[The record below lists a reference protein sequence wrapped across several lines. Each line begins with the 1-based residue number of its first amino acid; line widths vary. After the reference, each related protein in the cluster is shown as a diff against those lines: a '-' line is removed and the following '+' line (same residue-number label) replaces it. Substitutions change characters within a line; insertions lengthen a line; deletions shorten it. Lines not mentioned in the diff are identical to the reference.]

1 MIFPLKSPLSGCHR
15 RPGHLA
21 GCWTHRSAPYGAG
34 KCCASPTISSCLYTY
49 MNTYIIYICIYI
61 YNMCVYFVFIY
72 ILLIHFVCINNL
84 VLIYLQMS
92 FRKMMGS
99 YRNIIAF
106 IAITKCVIFQPAPS
120 RIKVRIMTRKAP
132 IVGPC
137 HLSVICWVHRRIWCS
152 LGWFP
157 CHRMTLWMKT
167 WAIYPQNWATFTSMI
182 SMFVLRFYM
191 LHLLGP
197 FYLKRRDTRC
207 NRTVHVKRK
216 GLHAHPAELQR
227 IFNVLGLGIRK
238 NTPQLFHR
246 FLVLPG

>member
-1 MIFPLKSPLSGCHR
+1 MIFPLESPLSGCHR

-49 MNTYIIYICIYI
+49 MNTYIIIYI
-61 YNMCVYFVFIY
+61 QYVCVYVVFIY
-72 ILLIHFVCINNL
+72 IIFIQFVCINNL

-106 IAITKCVIFQPAPS
+106 IAITKCVIFQLSPS
-120 RIKVRIMTRKAP
+120 RIKVRIMTHKAP

-137 HLSVICWVHRRIWCS
+137 HLSVICWVHRRIW
-152 LGWFP
+152 FP

-167 WAIYPQNWATFTSMI
+167 WAVYPQNWATLTSMI

-191 LHLLGP
+191 LHLLGVFLP
-197 FYLKRRDTRC
+197 KTSWYT
-207 NRTVHVKRK
+207 
-216 GLHAHPAELQR
+216 LQ
-227 IFNVLGLGIRK
+227 
-238 NTPQLFHR
+238 
-246 FLVLPG
+246 